1 MRRIQIWA
9 NYNDLTATSLESC
22 LIRGIIPKQDLQAAN
37 KTQMTVWFTERPIDI
52 CFFQLFPV
60 GEEISFV
67 EVVETNMYILTVD
80 GDESNNSFI
89 PNIEPAFSSQVYLIR
104 VVAAVGC
111 GLACEYFNSRMR
123 MTSTTYRKHPNYMH
137 PSTQELWI

>member
-1 MRRIQIWA
+1 MLNKRNHPKTRPASCKQ
-9 NYNDLTATSLESC
+9 NSNDCLVYRATH
-22 LIRGIIPKQDLQAAN
+22 RY
-37 KTQMTVWFTERPIDI
+37 M
-52 CFFQLFPV
+52 LFPAFPR
-60 GEEISFV
+60 GGIISFV